1 MSSKHLFLKEKQ
13 CAVLLLLKDGSQQW
27 YPSKLAASARCTY
40 VFAASF
46 LKKLEKLGLVKSE
59 KKGRQN
65 SVTLTESGVALAVSC
80 DDFSRKLEAVER
92 ATSQSA
98 QQAAATGEKKP
109 ERSTDVV

>member
-1 MSSKHLFLKEKQ
+1 MTSKHLFLKEKQ

-27 YPSKLAASARCTY
+27 YASKLAASAKCTY

-46 LKKLEKLGLVKSE
+46 LAKLEKLGLVKSE

-65 SVTLTESGVALAVSC
+65 TITLTEAGVALAVSC
-80 DDFSRKLEAVER
+80 DDFSRKLEAVEK
-92 ATSQSA
+92 ATTQSA
-98 QQAAATGEKKP
+98 QQAAASEKKP